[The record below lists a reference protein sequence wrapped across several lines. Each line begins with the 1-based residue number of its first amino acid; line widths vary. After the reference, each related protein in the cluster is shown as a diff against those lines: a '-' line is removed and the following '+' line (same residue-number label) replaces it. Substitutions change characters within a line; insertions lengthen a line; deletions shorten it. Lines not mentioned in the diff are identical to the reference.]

1 MDVLLIVLVLCL
13 LMLMAYRGFST
24 ILIAPICGL
33 ILIAFASKP
42 LLPAFTELFMIRTV
56 GYVKSFFPIF
66 LLGSIFGQLMGDSG
80 FARSIARAIIRYFGK
95 ERALLAV
102 CLTGS
107 ILTYGGVSLLVVT
120 FAVYPFAAALY
131 KEANIPKRFL
141 IGALVTGAFTATLG
155 AYPGSP
161 QIQNIIPAS
170 FFGTTIYA
178 SPGIG
183 LITGTALWLCSYFY
197 MHFRIRKAA
206 AAGEGY
212 GENQINEPLNLD
224 ESKPTIKAVYAMLPL
239 LAVLAINFYMG
250 RVMTWDSTLLD
261 PYKAMKLPL
270 LAGAVKNVS
279 SSWATIVAL
288 TVGSA
293 LVLILGR
300 RYFSNGWTGILK
312 SLNAGANGALL
323 AIMNTAILVG
333 FGSLMATSP
342 GFQGILEGLMGIKI
356 GNTPLWS
363 MAVASNVLAGLTG
376 SASGGI
382 SIALDL
388 MGPQWLAWA
397 NQAGVPLDI
406 MTRVAAIASGGLS
419 LTPHNGALITM
430 FVVCGLSHKTSYL
443 DVAIISIFKGSASF
457 LAIIL
462 YTIFG
467 NF

>member
-1 MDVLLIVLVLCL
+1 MDVLLIVLSLCL
-13 LMLMAYRGFST
+13 LMFMAYRGFST

-33 ILIAFASKP
+33 LLVALAGKAI
-42 LLPAFTELFMIRTV
+42 LPAFTELFMIRTV

-80 FARSIARAIIRYFGK
+80 FARSIAKAIIKYFGK
-95 ERALLAV
+95 ERALLLV

-141 IGALVTGAFTATLG
+141 VGALVTGAFTATLG

-161 QIQNIIPAS
+161 QIQNLIPAA

-183 LITGTALWLCSYFY
+183 LVTGTVLWLCGYFY
-197 MHFRIRKAA
+197 MYFRQKKAM

-212 GENQINEPLNLD
+212 GENHIQEPLNLD
-224 ESKPTIKAVYAMLPL
+224 ESKPTIKAAYALIPL
-239 LAVLAINFYMG
+239 IAVLGINFYMG
-250 RVMTWDSTLLD
+250 RVMNWDPTLLE
-261 PYKAMKLPL
+261 PYQAMKLPL
-270 LAGAVKNVS
+270 IAKAVKNVS

-288 TVGSA
+288 FIGSL
-293 LVLILGR
+293 LVLGLGWK
-300 RYFSNGWTGILK
+300 YFSNGRAGVLK

-333 FGSLMATSP
+333 FGSLMATSD
-342 GFQGILEGLMGIKI
+342 GFKGILDGLMGIKI
-356 GNTPLWS
+356 GGTPLWS
-363 MAVASNVLAGLTG
+363 MAIASNVLAGLTG

-388 MGPQWLAWA
+388 MGQQWLAWA
-397 NQAGVPLDI
+397 QQSGVPLDV

-457 LAIIL
+457 FAIIL
-462 YTIFG
+462 YTLFG

>member
-1 MDVLLIVLVLCL
+1 MDGLLIILSLCL
-13 LMLMAYRGFST
+13 LMYMAYRGFST
-24 ILIAPICGL
+24 VLIAPVCGL
-33 ILIAFASKP
+33 LLVALAGKAV
-42 LLPAFTELFMIRTV
+42 LPAFTEIFMIRTV

-66 LLGSIFGQLMGDSG
+66 LLGSLFGQLMGDSG
-80 FARSIARAIIRYFGK
+80 FARSIAKAIIKYFGK
-95 ERALLAV
+95 ERALLSV

-131 KEANIPKRFL
+131 KEANIPKRF
-141 IGALVTGAFTATLG
+141 IVGALVTGAFTATLG

-183 LITGTALWLCSYFY
+183 IITGTALWLCGYFY
-197 MHFRIRKAA
+197 MYYRHKQAA

-212 GENQINEPLNLD
+212 GEGHINEPLHLD
-224 ESKPTIKAVYAMLPL
+224 DNKPTVKPLYALIPL
-239 LAVLAINFYMG
+239 IAVLAINFYMG
-250 RVMTWDSTLLD
+250 RVMTWDTTLLD
-261 PYKAMKLPL
+261 SYKVMKLPL
-270 LAGAVKNVS
+270 LAGSVKNVS

-288 TVGSA
+288 AVGCV
-293 LVLILGR
+293 LVVIQGR
-300 RYFSNGWTGILK
+300 SYFSNGWAGILK
-312 SLNAGANGALL
+312 SLNAGANGSIL

-333 FGSLMATSP
+333 FGGILSTSDGFKGIVDGLMA
-342 GFQGILEGLMGIKI
+342 IKI
-356 GNTPLWS
+356 GGTPLWS
-363 MAVASNVLAGLTG
+363 MAITANVLAGITG

-388 MGPQWLAWA
+388 MGQEWLAWA
-397 NQAGVPLDI
+397 NAANVPLDI
-406 MTRVAAIASGGLS
+406 MTRVAAIASGGFS

-430 FVVCGLSHKTSYL
+430 FVVCGLNHKTSYL
-443 DVAIISIFKGSASF
+443 DVAIISLFKGSASF

-462 YTIFG
+462 FTIFG

>member
-13 LMLMAYRGFST
+13 LMFMAYRGFST

-33 ILIAFASKP
+33 LLVAFAAKP

-80 FARSIARAIIRYFGK
+80 FARSIAKAIIKYFGK

-141 IGALVTGAFTATLG
+141 IGAMVTGAFTATLG

-161 QIQNIIPAS
+161 QIQNIIPAA
-170 FFGTTIYA
+170 FFGTNIYA

-183 LITGTALWLCSYFY
+183 LITGTVLWLCSYFY
-197 MHFRIRKAA
+197 MYFSQKKAM

-212 GENQINEPLNLD
+212 GENHINEPLNLD
-224 ESKPTIKAVYAMLPL
+224 ENKPTIKAAYAMIPL
-239 LAVLAINFYMG
+239 LSVLAINFYMG
-250 RVMTWDSTLLD
+250 RIMTWDPTLLD
-261 PYKAMKLPL
+261 PYKIMKLPL

-293 LVLILGR
+293 LVLIMGR

-333 FGSLMATSP
+333 FGSLMATSA
-342 GFQGILEGLMGIKI
+342 GFKGILDGLMGIQI
-356 GNTPLWS
+356 GDTPLWS

-397 NQAGVPLDI
+397 NNAGVPLDI

-462 YTIFG
+462 YTMFG

>member
-1 MDVLLIVLVLCL
+1 MDILFIVLSLCL
-13 LMLMAYRGFST
+13 LMFMAYRGFST
-24 ILIAPICGL
+24 IIIAPVCGL
-33 ILIAFASKP
+33 LLVALAGKAILP
-42 LLPAFTELFMIRTV
+42 NFTELFMIRTV

-80 FARSIARAIIRYFGK
+80 FARSIARAIINYFGK
-95 ERALLAV
+95 ERALLSV

-131 KEANIPKRFL
+131 KEAGIPKRF
-141 IGALVTGAFTATLG
+141 IVGALVTGAFTATLG

-183 LITGTALWLCSYFY
+183 LITGTALWLCSYYY
-197 MHFRIRKAA
+197 MYFRQKKAV

-212 GENQINEPLNLD
+212 GENHIMEPLNLD
-224 ESKPTIKAVYAMLPL
+224 ESKPTIKAVYAIIPL

-250 RVMTWDSTLLD
+250 RVMTWDPKLLD
-261 PYKAMKLPL
+261 PFKAMKLPL
-270 LAGAVKNVS
+270 LAGSVNNVS

-288 TVGSA
+288 AVGSL
-293 LVLILGR
+293 LVLVLGYK
-300 RYFSNGWTGILK
+300 YFNNGRTGILK

-333 FGSLMATSP
+333 FGSLMAASD
-342 GFQGILEGLMGIKI
+342 GFKGILDGLMAIKI
-356 GNTPLWS
+356 GGTPLWS
-363 MAVASNVLAGLTG
+363 MAIASNVLAGLTG

-397 NQAGVPLDI
+397 NQSGVPLDV

-462 YTIFG
+462 YTLFG